1 MSNIEAIATDEE
13 VIEEGTPRPEI
24 LARAVLTKGR
34 KLGELTVRP
43 LTAETLSYLFE
54 VENFFIKGM
63 KGERVS
69 ASNANAI
76 WSTGE
81 FIYIHAGDPDEVAE
95 SIWYRSEF
103 RANVRGFLSGP
114 LNDPA
119 ILTAALP
126 LIEEMVREYFAAQS
140 EAAPQPGRGGLKKPV
155 GKGSARVG
163 KPATPR

>member
-1 MSNIEAIATDEE
+1 MTTEDHLTDDEAID
-13 VIEEGTPRPEI
+13 TPARPE
-24 LARAVLTKGR
+24 LLKTAALVKGR
-34 KLGELTVRP
+34 PLGDLVVRP

-95 SIWYRSEF
+95 TIWYKSEF
-103 RANVRGFLSGP
+103 RAKVREFLAGP
-114 LNDPA
+114 LNDPK
-119 ILTAALP
+119 ILTEALP
-126 LIEEMVREYFAAQS
+126 IIEQMVTEYFAAQS
-140 EAAPQPGRGGLKKPV
+140 EIVPQAGKKNLIKPGKE
-155 GKGSARVG
+155 SARAG
-163 KPATPR
+163 RQATSRQ

>member
-1 MSNIEAIATDEE
+1 MIEEAIATDEE
-13 VIEEGTPRPEI
+13 VIEQERPQLLKTSM
-24 LARAVLTKGR
+24 LAKGR
-34 KLGELTVRP
+34 KLGELIVRP

-63 KGERVS
+63 KGDRVS
-69 ASNANAI
+69 AANANAI

-103 RANVRGFLSGP
+103 RANVRKMLSGP

-119 ILTAALP
+119 VLTAALP
-126 LIEEMVREYFAAQS
+126 IIEQMVGEYFAAQS
-140 EAAPQPGRGGLKKPV
+140 EVAPQAGKHGVKRPGKAP
-155 GKGSARVG
+155 ARHG
-163 KPATPR
+163 KPATSR

>member
-1 MSNIEAIATDEE
+1 MIEEHLTDEE
-13 VIEEGTPRPEI
+13 ATQEPARPE
-24 LARAVLTKGR
+24 LLKTAMLTKGR
-34 KLGELTVRP
+34 KLGELIVRP

-63 KGERVS
+63 KGDRVS

-81 FIYIHAGDPDEVAE
+81 FVYIHAGDPDEVAE

-103 RANVRGFLSGP
+103 RANVRKMLSGP

-119 ILTAALP
+119 VLTAALP
-126 LIEEMVREYFAAQS
+126 IIEQMVGEYFAAQS
-140 EAAPQPGRGGLKKPV
+140 EVAPQAGKTGIKRPGKAPARH
-155 GKGSARVG
+155 GKEATSA
-163 KPATPR
+163 